1 LDAKITPARGYPG
14 EVNKVIC
21 MKEDWCYFW
30 KSFLT
35 VSAMVDERTPP
46 PTRRRRT
53 PKINEPKDAS
63 ALFTYTSFIKR
74 TPKTTM
80 SRARLVKTPNKNHN
94 SSLFM
99 VNYTFCILRELAA
112 SSGVMGT
119 T

>member
-1 LDAKITPARGYPG
+1 
-14 EVNKVIC
+14 
-21 MKEDWCYFW
+21 
-30 KSFLT
+30 
-35 VSAMVDERTPP
+35 MVDERTPP

-74 TPKTTM
+74 TPNTTIR
-80 SRARLVKTPNKNHN
+80 RAKLVKTPNKNHN